1 MLPYIKELLCNCSLF
16 HPTDFQFMESN
27 ELLFC
32 LNDIQ
37 MLLVKILLL
46 LLQTYFARKL

>member
-27 ELLFC
+27 EQGSFLSIPRLLKTLTSPFEC
-32 LNDIQ
+32 CF
-37 MLLVKILLL
+37 V
-46 LLQTYFARKL
+46 AR